1 MGRCSIFLSN
11 DSAADPATGY
21 DVAGLSGLLIRR
33 PVQFQFDSYFSKRG
47 FKAMRMLPILVLAVA
62 GCGGTN
68 DSTPVATT
76 DGDTSI
82 TTGETG
88 IALPDATAS
97 LIKFTMPGMT

>member
-1 MGRCSIFLSN
+1 
-11 DSAADPATGY
+11 
-21 DVAGLSGLLIRR
+21 
-33 PVQFQFDSYFSKRG
+33 
-47 FKAMRMLPILVLAVA
+47 MRMLSILVLALAVT

-76 DGDTSI
+76 GDDKPI

-97 LIKFTMPGMT
+97 LVKFTMPGMT

>member
-1 MGRCSIFLSN
+1 
-11 DSAADPATGY
+11 
-21 DVAGLSGLLIRR
+21 
-33 PVQFQFDSYFSKRG
+33 
-47 FKAMRMLPILVLAVA
+47 MLPILVLALAVT

-76 DGDTSI
+76 GDDTSI

-88 IALPDATAS
+88 ETRIALPDATAS

>member
-1 MGRCSIFLSN
+1 VT
-11 DSAADPATGY
+11 DY
-21 DVAGLSGLLIRR
+21 DVAGVIRIADSV
-33 PVQFQFDSYFSKRG
+33 PGSVFSFDSHFSKRG

-97 LIKFTMPGMT
+97 LVKFTMPGMT